1 MHAETRD
8 ETLRIWL
15 KMAKEIVA
23 ENDDCLLLSDAKLI
37 DYINFKIREKDFT
50 IPKTAGYILQHI
62 YYNPSTSS
70 TISHEMAMTT
80 GAQLR
85 TWWAH
90 IHTLKELKL
99 VGTLQKPNNTQWLKQ
114 KFLLE
119 RRFRSDWQ
127 EIKEETYNGPT
138 EIKVTFSEDTSSDEA
153 DK

>member
-1 MHAETRD
+1 MHAGTRD

-15 KMAKEIVA
+15 KMAKDIVA

-62 YYNPSTSS
+62 YYSPTTNS

-80 GAQLR
+80 GEQLR

-90 IHTLKELKL
+90 IHTLKQLKL
-99 VGTLQKPNNTQWLKQ
+99 IGTLQKANNTQWLKQ

-119 RRFRSDWQ
+119 RRFRDEWQ
-127 EIKEETYNGPT
+127 EQK
-138 EIKVTFSEDTSSDEA
+138 DTKIDQEQTVNINFVK
-153 DK
+153 DGE